1 MTHSIKE
8 ARERLRRTVEEY
20 IQLEAELRALENT
33 NFRVCIFGS
42 ARIKPQDPVYR
53 DVFRL
58 AQSLSERG
66 ADVVTGGGP
75 GLMAAANRGTLAA
88 KHRRARSY
96 GLPLDLP
103 SLIEPANRH
112 LDYSSAHKRFS
123 SRLDEFIRLT
133 HAVVVAPG
141 GIGTL
146 LELMYVW
153 QLLQL
158 RTIDPRPTIL
168 MGKEYWGGLL
178 EWMKSAP
185 VALRLADPR
194 DLECLSL
201 VDSPEE
207 ALAILDSAQA
217 EFLASQC
224 RGILAEAETKSEAT
238 RIREAA
244 DELADDIQRQMAG
257 TEEGLEGW
265 LVAA

>member
-1 MTHSIKE
+1 
-8 ARERLRRTVEEY
+8 VEEY

-42 ARIKPQDPVYR
+42 ARIKPQDPIYR

-58 AQSLSERG
+58 AQNLSERG
-66 ADVVTGGGP
+66 VDVVTGGGP

-88 KHRRARSY
+88 KHRRSRSY

-168 MGKEYWGGLL
+168 LGKDYWSGLL

-185 VALRLADPR
+185 VAMRLADPR
-194 DLECLSL
+194 DLECLCL
-201 VDSPEE
+201 VDTPEE
-207 ALAILDSAQA
+207 ALAILDNAQA
-217 EFLASQC
+217 EFLAAQ
-224 RGILAEAETKSEAT
+224 RHGILPEAEGKSEAT

-244 DELADDIQRQMAG
+244 DELADDIQRQMVL
-257 TEEGLEGW
+257 TEEGLDGW
-265 LVAA
+265 MVAA